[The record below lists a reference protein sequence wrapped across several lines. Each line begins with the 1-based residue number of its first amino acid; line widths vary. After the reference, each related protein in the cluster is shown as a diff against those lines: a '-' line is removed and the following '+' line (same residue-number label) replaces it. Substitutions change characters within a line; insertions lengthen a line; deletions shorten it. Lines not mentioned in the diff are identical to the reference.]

1 MSVSE
6 WLAQN
11 FASVISLI
19 LGTSAL
25 INISQFLRRKTE
37 ERKIKAEAIGTEIGT
52 TKEVIVML
60 REEMERKDKEIEKL
74 RIERADALTQID
86 KLNTLLIETRID
98 RDSYKIQLSRILDI
112 RDPPASNS

>member
-11 FASVISLI
+11 FATIISVI

-37 ERKIKAEAIGTEIGT
+37 ERKIRAEAEGTEVGT
-52 TKEVIVML
+52 TREVISML

-74 RIERADALTQID
+74 RTDNADKTTQID

-98 RDSYKIQLSRILDI
+98 RDSYKIQLSRLLDV
-112 RDPPASNS
+112 RDNPPTL